1 MPQAIPAFLTLLL
14 ASMNF
19 VPLSAQDQP
28 KPVVS
33 SQQSAPTQARDAKP
47 ADVATPDAI
56 LAATYDVI
64 SGPAGQE
71 RDWDRMRSL
80 FYPGARLIRTE
91 AKKEGGLH
99 ATVLTPEDF
108 IERAGNYFKKNG
120 FYEREIARR
129 AERWGSLMQAFS
141 TYESRHDP
149 KDPAPFA
156 RGINSFQLFFDG
168 TRWWVM
174 TIYWA
179 DESTQTPLPV
189 EFLAPQR

>member
-1 MPQAIPAFLTLLL
+1 MPRPMLAFLIVLLV
-14 ASMNF
+14 SMNF
-19 VPLSAQDQP
+19 TPLLAQNQPAPVPFPQRPA
-28 KPVVS
+28 
-33 SQQSAPTQARDAKP
+33 ATQVRDAKP
-47 ADVATPDAI
+47 ADVASPDAI
-56 LAATYDVI
+56 MAATYDVI

-91 AKKEGGLH
+91 PKQEGGLH
-99 ATVLTPEDF
+99 AAVLTPENF
-108 IERAGNYFKKNG
+108 FERAGNYLKKNG

-129 AERWGSLMQAFS
+129 AEHWGSLMQVFS
-141 TYESRHDP
+141 TYESRHDS

-179 DESTQTPLPV
+179 DESTQNPLPP
-189 EFLAPQR
+189 EFLAPSH

>member
-1 MPQAIPAFLTLLL
+1 MARTMLAFLVLLFANMTIDPLLAQNQTATISPAQQSSETPPQA
-14 ASMNF
+14 
-19 VPLSAQDQP
+19 
-28 KPVVS
+28 
-33 SQQSAPTQARDAKP
+33 AKP
-47 ADVATPDAI
+47 SDVASPDAI

-99 ATVLTPEDF
+99 AAILTPEDF

-120 FYEREIARR
+120 FYEREVARR
-129 AERWGSLMQAFS
+129 TERWGSLMQVFS
-141 TYESRHDP
+141 TYESRHDL

-156 RGINSFQLFFDG
+156 RGINSVQLFFDG

-179 DESTQTPLPV
+179 DETTQTRLSP
-189 EFLAPQR
+189 EFLAPSH